1 MKKYVKP
8 QIKFEFFALSESIAT
23 SCDMETGWLVRGSQ
37 SIPNCYAQ
45 TEIMDQLSGT
55 KAFSTSLSGCNY
67 TPDDHCY
74 SYFSETANLTYS
86 SY

>member
-8 QIKFEFFALSESIAT
+8 QVKIEFFALSESIAT
-23 SCDMETGWLVRGSQ
+23 SCDMDTGWLVRGASDIA
-37 SIPNCYAQ
+37 SCYAE
-45 TEIMDQLSGT
+45 TAWSEYDGMKVFNNGKCD
-55 KAFSTSLSGCNY
+55 Y

-74 SYFSETANLTYS
+74 TIFSATANLTYS